1 VLILVFFVH
10 RVTPIVPALALAKAL
25 RLGAPVTTRRCSSR
39 PSQAVVSAAATGE
52 SSRDAAMATRP
63 QQEETAAAAVASA
76 SPALHSAGARAA
88 VVDVADDDAP
98 LPGWGQWR
106 NQPTSAPEPALK
118 GLVMREDGCVMSH
131 RPAHGTEA
139 STSRAAPPA
148 SDVAVVQP
156 GQRLGRAGTT

>member
-1 VLILVFFVH
+1 
-10 RVTPIVPALALAKAL
+10 
-25 RLGAPVTTRRCSSR
+25 
-39 PSQAVVSAAATGE
+39 VSAAATGE

-63 QQEETAAAAVASA
+63 QQEETAAAVAVASA
-76 SPALHSAGARAA
+76 SLALHSAGARAA
-88 VVDVADDDAP
+88 VVDVADDDAL

-106 NQPTSAPEPALK
+106 NQPTSAPEPVLK
-118 GLVMREDGCVMSH
+118 GLVMREDGCVMSQ